1 MHYRIEAH
9 IRSTGEWVALETI
22 EQQSETIP
30 EYLKLIRLVYPEYL
44 IRAVHLEARQQ

>member
-30 EYLKLIRLVYPEYL
+30 EYL
-44 IRAVHLEARQQ
+44 IRAVDLEAKQH